1 MRILN
6 PHNLP
11 EVLVRAVTGDY
22 DRTPKENRMSVTD
35 LINPPMMRHFKLKH
49 WDELVENV
57 DDLAWSLFGKAFHDL
72 MDRYAPDPAQSEY
85 KLEYYV
91 EPYTLVGQP
100 DVHSGGVLDDYK
112 VTSCYSFILGDQKSW
127 ENQLNV
133 YAWLLGKH
141 NIPINR
147 IRIIAILRDWQKQK
161 AIQPDYPN
169 SPFHVV
175 EVPLWTEERAAE
187 YIKERIRM
195 HQELLECTPE
205 DKWQKETTWAVVKPG
220 AHRATRVLE
229 TKEQAIEF
237 INKSTPATHRDALYI
252 EERPGEKSRC
262 KFYCPARKVCVYN
275 KEEVK
280 EDGESS

>member
-1 MRILN
+1 MRVLN
-6 PHNLP
+6 PNNLP

-35 LINPPMMRHFKLKH
+35 LINPPMIRHLKLKN
-49 WDELVENV
+49 WDRLEENV

-72 MDRYAPDPAQSEY
+72 MDRYAPDPYQSEY

-100 DVHSGGVLDDYK
+100 DVHFGGVLDDYK
-112 VTSCYSFILGDQKSW
+112 VTSVFSFILGDKPEW
-127 ENQLNV
+127 ESQLNV

-141 NIPINR
+141 SIPINR

-161 AIQPDYPN
+161 SMVEPDYPK

-175 EVPLWTEERAAE
+175 DVPLWTPERAEE

-205 DKWQKETTWAVVKPG
+205 DKWQRETTWAVMKP
-220 AHRATRVLE
+220 AAKRATRVLDTRE
-229 TKEQAIEF
+229 LAEAWVKDNKGEF
-237 INKSTPATHRDALYI
+237 EIV
-252 EERPGEKSRC
+252 ERPGEKTRC
-262 KFYCPARKVCVYN
+262 RFYCGARGVCPYNDYN
-275 KEEVK
+275 KGE
-280 EDGESS
+280 EDGQVG